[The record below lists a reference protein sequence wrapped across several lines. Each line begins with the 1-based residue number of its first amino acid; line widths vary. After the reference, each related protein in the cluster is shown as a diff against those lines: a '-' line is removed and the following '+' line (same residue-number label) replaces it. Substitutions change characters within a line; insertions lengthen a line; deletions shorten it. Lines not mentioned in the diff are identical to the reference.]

1 MKTLIIYDDTGNIYV
16 QASWDVVEP
25 HGGLQYIIT
34 EIPEGQRIAS
44 IDMTTDPYTVIF
56 EDIPKTENQEL
67 AERDDL
73 LENALNEK
81 EKLDE
86 YIASMEG

>member
-1 MKTLIIYDDTGNIYV
+1 MKTLIIYDDTGNIYFH
-16 QASWDVVEP
+16 ASGDFVEP

-67 AERDDL
+67 AERVDL